1 MSSYLFQS
9 FHYDDKGRKIYD
21 MVNFPNEP
29 ISQKNEDSK
38 LNKKELFHKV
48 KSSSELSNLKPRSIE
63 IESITK
69 NIKVPVNPL
78 KIKDE
83 KDKDKDKEKEKIP
96 TPYHC
101 KTCECYL
108 QDNQAYL
115 DHLNGKRHN
124 QLLLSLKRKSDIP
137 LKTKSDINK
146 NLEELEKIGEGFK
159 QN

>member
-1 MSSYLFQS
+1 
-9 FHYDDKGRKIYD
+9 

-29 ISQKNEDSK
+29 ISQKNDDSK
-38 LNKKELFHKV
+38 LNKKELFHKF

-124 QLLLSLKRKSDIP
+124 QLLGMNMKVEKVGVDKVREKLLSLKRKSDIP

-159 QN
+159 